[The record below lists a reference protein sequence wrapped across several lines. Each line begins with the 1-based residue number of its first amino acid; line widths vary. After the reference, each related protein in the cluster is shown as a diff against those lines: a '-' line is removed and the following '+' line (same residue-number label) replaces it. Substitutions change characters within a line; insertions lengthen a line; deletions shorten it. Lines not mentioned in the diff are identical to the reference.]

1 MQYPFENSTV
11 VGRFL
16 PQNNLDSPAYLR
28 SSLLEVHSP
37 TKEALVSVASV
48 QFNSVA
54 QSCQT
59 LCYPM
64 DCNTP
69 GFPVHHQLLELAQ
82 THIHWVSDTI
92 QPSHPLSS
100 PSFPALNFSQ
110 NQGLFQGV
118 RSLHQV
124 AKVLEFQLQPK
135 SFQWIFRTDFL

>member
-11 VGRFL
+11 VGLFL

-37 TKEALVSVASV
+37 TKEAPVSVASV

-69 GFPVHHQLLELAQ
+69 GFPVHPQLLELAQ
-82 THIHWVSDTI
+82 THVHWVSDAI

-100 PSFPALNFSQ
+100 PSLPALNFSQ

-118 RSLHQV
+118 HSLHQV

-135 SFQWIFRTDFL
+135 SFHWIFRTDFL

>member
-82 THIHWVSDTI
+82 THVHWVSDTI

-100 PSFPALNFSQ
+100 PSLPALNFSQ

-118 RSLHQV
+118 HSLHQV